1 MPASM
6 PAPSRRVPI
15 EPLTQAAFEPFGT
28 VIENPARLGAK
39 RPDLDTV
46 KANQGT
52 ALKYLDVT
60 HMTNFY
66 HMSPSRKPGAAVMNM
81 FVCSP
86 RKLRTASSSN
96 SSGQQRL
103 FDTTILERHP
113 YTSQTFIPL
122 GLSPESAGAGSAP
135 SQTYYLVIVAPT
147 LPQSRGSKS
156 KRPPPFPLPP
166 PRRRRSIRDIF
177 SRARPSPFT
186 NEAAPPPPSATK
198 GRQEGRPQPRPKG
211 PGLPDLSQLRAFIA
225 RGDQAVTYGAG
236 TWHAPMAVVG
246 EEDVDF
252 VVVQFANGVG
262 IEDCQEV
269 ELQAEGDGGVAVVID
284 EGQAGTE
291 GIGIKA
297 KL

>member
-1 MPASM
+1 MPTPI
-6 PAPSRRVPI
+6 PAPSSRVPV
-15 EPLTQAAFEPFGT
+15 EPLTQSAFEPFGT
-28 VIENPARLGAK
+28 VIENPVRLGSQ

-86 RKLRTASSSN
+86 RKLKTASSSSK
-96 SSGQQRL
+96 SSGQQQL

-122 GLSPESAGAGSAP
+122 GLSPKSSEAASTP

-147 LPQSRGSKS
+147 LPRPRSPDP

-166 PRRRRSIRDIF
+166 PRRRRSLRDIF

-186 NEAAPPPPSATK
+186 NEAAPPPASATRGK
-198 GRQEGRPQPRPKG
+198 LAGRPKLRPKG
-211 PGLPDLSQLRAFIA
+211 PGLPDLSQLRAFVA

-236 TWHAPMAVVG
+236 TWHAPMVVLG
-246 EEDVDF
+246 EGDVDF

-269 ELQAEGDGGVAVVID
+269 ELQAEGEGIAVVVED
-284 EGQAGTE
+284 AGGEGLGV
-291 GIGIKA
+291 KA

>member
-1 MPASM
+1 MPVPIS
-6 PAPSRRVPI
+6 APSRRVPV
-15 EPLTQAAFEPFGT
+15 EPLTQSVFEPFGT
-28 VIENPARLGAK
+28 VIENPIRLGSQ
-39 RPDLDTV
+39 RPDLETV

-86 RKLRTASSSN
+86 RRLRTASSSSN
-96 SSGQQRL
+96 PSSQQQL

-122 GLSPESAGAGSAP
+122 GLSPESSGAAATP

-147 LPQSRGSKS
+147 LSAARSANQ

-198 GRQEGRPQPRPKG
+198 GKLAGRPKLRPKG
-211 PGLPDLSQLRAFIA
+211 LGLPDLSQLRAFVA

-236 TWHAPMAVVG
+236 TWHAPMVVLG
-246 EEDVDF
+246 GGDVDF

-269 ELQAEGDGGVAVVID
+269 ELQAEGEGIAVVVEEAG
-284 EGQAGTE
+284 EGGL
-291 GIGIKA
+291 GIKA